1 MDLATLV
8 GIIAGFTL
16 IGTAIFMK
24 PGAGFFFRID
34 AMLIVMGGVFSATL
48 VNFPLKDV
56 LGSIKVAKN
65 AFLHRALSANSLIEK
80 LVELSRK
87 ARVEG
92 ILSLERDIAA
102 MDDEFIKKGLQLM
115 VDGTEPEIL
124 RDVLTTELTCLE
136 DRHRLGQDIFKAMGT
151 YSPAFGMAGTLIGLI
166 QMLQQ
171 LQDPTKIG
179 AGMAVAMVTTF
190 YGVFLANMLFLPLAG
205 KLKLRSDQE
214 VVSKELAIEGIC
226 AIQSGDNPRLLRDKL
241 VTFLAPEHREAV
253 QETKAEAAR

>member
-1 MDLATLV
+1 MDRSTII
-8 GIIAGFTL
+8 GIIAGFGL
-16 IGTAIFMK
+16 IGVSIFMK

-34 AMLIVMGGVFSATL
+34 AFIIVMGGVFSATL
-48 VNFPLKDV
+48 INFPLKDV

-65 AFLHRALSANSLIEK
+65 AFLHQAIPINSLIEN

-92 ILSLERDIAA
+92 LLSLEKDIAEI
-102 MDDEFIKKGLQLM
+102 DDVFIKKGLQLM
-115 VDGTEPEIL
+115 VDGTETDVL
-124 RDVLTTELTCLE
+124 RNVLTTELSCLE
-136 DRHRLGQDIFKAMGT
+136 DRHALGRDIFKAMGA

-190 YGVFLANMLFLPLAG
+190 YGVFLANMLFLPIAG
-205 KLKLRSDQE
+205 KLKTRSDQE
-214 VVSKELAIEGIC
+214 ITTKDLAIEGIC
-226 AIQSGDNPRLLRDKL
+226 SIQAGDNPRLLRDKL
-241 VTFLAPEHREAV
+241 VTFLAPNLRGAIKEAS
-253 QETKAEAAR
+253 R